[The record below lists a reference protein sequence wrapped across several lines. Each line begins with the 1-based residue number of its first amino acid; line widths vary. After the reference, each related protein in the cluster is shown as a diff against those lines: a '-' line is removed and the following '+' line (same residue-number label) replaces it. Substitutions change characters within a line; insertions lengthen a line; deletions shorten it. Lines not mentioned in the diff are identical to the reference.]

1 MVGRELDARDD
12 AAWDQLAQSS
22 PQANVFQTRDCLQ
35 MLCATDADL
44 RVRRFGCFDG
54 AQLLDA
60 QAVVYHARWGMLLAA
75 PFEFFY
81 ASPMLAAA
89 PHCARASRA
98 PKQCD
103 ALAALAREIARHFA
117 SVEFETHPALKDV
130 RAFLET
136 GWRVRPVYTHIWRVD
151 QIEQTWAAM
160 NREKRS
166 AIKHALAQFA
176 FAHAEDDVTLDAF
189 LAVYRETMA
198 KFSWRP
204 SPKWAAMF
212 RARLRWLTERGCA
225 RLYTARDA
233 NGKLIGGVVVL
244 LSPPDR
250 TAYLF
255 RQGTAP
261 EFLGANVV
269 PALYWHAA
277 RAVAG

>member
-1 MVGRELDARDD
+1 
-12 AAWDQLAQSS
+12 
-22 PQANVFQTRDCLQ
+22 

-54 AQLLDA
+54 AQLLAA

-89 PHCARASRA
+89 PHCARARRA

-160 NREKRS
+160 NREKRR

-225 RLYTARDA
+225 RLYRARCERKIDRRCGRVA
-233 NGKLIGGVVVL
+233 QPAGSDRVFISPRHCAGIFGRECRPGIVL
-244 LSPPDR
+244 AR
-250 TAYLF
+250 RA
-255 RQGTAP
+255 RGRRRNAIC
-261 EFLGANVV
+261 EFWRL
-269 PALYWHAA
+269 AA
-277 RAVAG
+277 TIPRSL